1 MPLKLPQRRDEIVQI
16 QTKVKEAGRL
26 PRIPRSSF
34 PPEQQEWHDQLV
46 GGPDRDPRWPE
57 GNLDGINDIL
67 MASPV
72 TAKTMDDF
80 GRWLRRGATSR
91 AVAKIGTQKDLKYE
105 IAIPS
110 KLEEMTL
117 LTVARETNCQKLW
130 HSQYWP
136 ARYLG
141 LSEESAAIIRT
152 YGPVEK
158 LKPDEINIVK
168 FVQEM
173 VRTRT
178 VSDETF
184 YAVREQLGEA
194 ALVDLMVLIG
204 FWLMRCMI
212 RLTIKENMIERAAL
226 EDSPLMEVHPEYEL
240 PPLPPELDRGRTKEF
255 YFYQD
260 RGHPEPVL
268 QKSEHVEISSAK
280 PATVVIPAALDQRV
294 DGYFLVGAG
303 SPVNMSVK
311 DPMGRTVR
319 SAQAI
324 RKLRSFAFFAESAGD
339 HSFVFTKQGELAA
352 RVDLI
357 VNVLSK

>member
-1 MPLKLPQRRDEIVQI
+1 MQSQA
-16 QTKVKEAGRL
+16 KVKEAGRL

-46 GGPDRDPRWPE
+46 GGPDRDPKWPE

-91 AVAKIGTQKDLKYE
+91 AVARIGTQKDLKYD

-117 LTVARETNCQKLW
+117 LTVAREANCQKLW

-152 YGPVEK
+152 HGSVEK
-158 LKPDEINIVK
+158 LRPDEISIVR

-173 VRTRT
+173 LRTRT

-184 YAVREQLGEA
+184 YAVREQLGDT
-194 ALVDLMVLIG
+194 ALVDLMVLVG

-226 EDSPLMEVHPEYEL
+226 EDSPLMEVPTEYQL
-240 PPLPPELDRGRTKEF
+240 PPLPPEMDRGRTKEF

-260 RGHPEPVL
+260 RGLPESILRKV
-268 QKSEHVEISSAK
+268 ERVEISSGGS
-280 PATVVIPAALDQRV
+280 ATIDVPVHRDHRV
-294 DGYFLVGAG
+294 FGYFMVAG
-303 SPVNMSVK
+303 ESPVDFSVT
-311 DPMGRTVR
+311 DPASKVIR
-319 SAQAI
+319 SAEKI
-324 RKLRSFAFFAESAGD
+324 RRLRSFAFFGESAGV
-339 HSFVFTKQGELAA
+339 HRFTFRQDGRNSITIELH
-352 RVDLI
+352 LNI
-357 VNVLSK
+357 LSK

>member
-1 MPLKLPQRRDEIVQI
+1 MQVQ
-16 QTKVKEAGRL
+16 VKEAGRL
-26 PRIPRSSF
+26 PRVPRSAF

-57 GNLDGINDIL
+57 GNLDGIMDIL

-72 TAKTMDDF
+72 TAKWIDDF

-91 AVAKIGTQKDLKYE
+91 AVARIGTQGRDLKYD

-117 LTVARETNCQKLW
+117 LTVAREANCQKLW

-158 LKPDEINIVK
+158 LQPDEVNVVK

-184 YAVREQLGEA
+184 YAVREQLGEGA
-194 ALVDLMVLIG
+194 TVDLMVLAG
-204 FWLMRCMI
+204 WWLMFCTVRM
-212 RLTIKENMIERAAL
+212 TIKENMIERAAL
-226 EDSPLMEVHPEYEL
+226 EDAPLLEVPPQYQL

-260 RGHPEPVL
+260 RGHPELVL
-268 QKSEHVEISSAK
+268 RKSEHIEIGSAK
-280 PATVVIPAALDQRV
+280 PVTVVIPAALDQRV
-294 DGYFLVGAG
+294 DGYFTVGGG
-303 SPVNMSVK
+303 SPVNLSVK
-311 DPMGRTVR
+311 DPAGRTIR
-319 SAQAI
+319 SAQKI
-324 RKLRSFAFFAESAGD
+324 KRLRSFAFFAESAGD
-339 HSFVFTKQGELAA
+339 HSFVFTKEGDLATT
-352 RVDLI
+352 VDLTI
-357 VNVLSK
+357 NVLSK